1 MIINA
6 TLAMGL
12 AVAGLL
18 ASAALAQ
25 SGRRKWAGLL
35 VAATLALCAPSILWP
50 TLMELR
56 KDARTLRR
64 VPLAA
69 LERACLTAS
78 VPLGLLAGLLVAL
91 RTGERN
97 GRKAEWD
104 APRAAGD
111 PGKALGRILDAGPGK
126 DGTLLGA
133 SNAGPVYVADA
144 EREAHM
150 QVVGPSGSGK
160 SQLLFALSGQDM
172 RRGLPVFFMEAKGDS
187 SDFDQFAKLAA
198 KAGRLGDVRYFNPQD
213 PRSMSFNPIRRLPGQ
228 DETGITNQ
236 LARAIGRE
244 PTSKGEGQDY
254 YRSLDYARM
263 LHMVEV
269 FLATGREFTFK
280 DCLAYFNSGK
290 AREKAFGLCPSAR
303 LVETAWSDF
312 KQGTDTAALTS
323 AIAPWTTG
331 ELGRLLNSYAPD
343 IRLEEVFD
351 ERQLAYMAVPVGHLQ
366 MLANPLGRM
375 MISGLLSVAA
385 ARQKSQPKP
394 GAASV
399 ILDEFAEFATPV
411 FASFIATV
419 RSARFW
425 TVLSH
430 QDLGQLKRIEGMSAE
445 AFHSAVFA
453 NTSGCKVCFRTPAPE
468 DAEFWSATLGT
479 YTALKD
485 TEQVV
490 KGWAGAS
497 KTGAVS
503 RREVEAFKV
512 HPNQLKNLRPGMAL
526 VYSAGRLECLART
539 ARVAELLEDMPTPGL
554 DAPKAAQSAG
564 LDLESAA
571 VSAGALPKFD
581 KEGRA
586 VAQR

>member
-1 MIINA
+1 MIYNA
-6 TLAMGL
+6 QVVMALAAVGVL
-12 AVAGLL
+12 AG
-18 ASAALAQ
+18 AALAHLE
-25 SGRRKWAGLL
+25 RRKWAGLL
-35 VAATLALCAPSILWP
+35 VFATLALAAPSIMWP
-50 TLMELR
+50 TLIELR
-56 KDARTLRR
+56 KDSRGLRR

-69 LERACLTAS
+69 LERACFMAS
-78 VPLGLLAGLLVAL
+78 VPLGLFFGGLVAFRL
-91 RTGERN
+91 GGRN
-97 GRKAEWD
+97 GRKAQWD
-104 APRAAGD
+104 APRAAND
-111 PGKALGRILDAGPGK
+111 PGKALARILDAGPGK

-133 SNAGPVYVADA
+133 SNAGPVHVTDP

-150 QVVGPSGSGK
+150 QVVGPSGAGK

-172 RRGLPVFFMEAKGDS
+172 KRGMPVFFMEAKGDS
-187 SDFDQFAKLAA
+187 SDFDQYLKLAG

-213 PRSMSFNPIRRLPGQ
+213 PRSMTFNPIRRLPGQ
-228 DETGITNQ
+228 DETAITNQ

-290 AREKAFGLCPSAR
+290 ARDKAFGLCPVAR
-303 LVETAWSDF
+303 LVDAAWSDF

-351 ERQLAYMAVPVGHLQ
+351 RRQLAYMAVPVGHLQ

-385 ARQKSQPKP
+385 ARQKMQPKP
-394 GAASV
+394 LAASV

-430 QDLGQLKRIEGMSAE
+430 QDLGQLQRIEGMSAE
-445 AFHSAVFA
+445 AFKSAVFA
-453 NTSGCKVCFRTPAPE
+453 NTSGCKVCFRTPDPE
-468 DAEFWSATLGT
+468 DAKFWAATLGT
-479 YTALKD
+479 FTTYKD
-485 TEQVV
+485 TEQVT

-503 RREVEAFKV
+503 RREVEEFKV
-512 HPNQLKNLRPGMAL
+512 HPNLLKNLRPGTAL
-526 VYSAGRLECLART
+526 IYSAGRLECLAKT
-539 ARVAELLEDMPTPGL
+539 ARVATLLDDVPTPGL
-554 DAPKAAQSAG
+554 DAPKAAESEG
-564 LDLESAA
+564 LDLESA
-571 VSAGALPKFD
+571 VEAGGLPKFD

-586 VAQR
+586 VARR